1 MNSVDQATGRTPLH
15 FAAEAANGPMIELLL
30 RSGGL
35 LDTPDASGLTPIH
48 IASIVN
54 RQDALNTI
62 VKVVGSEVLNLP
74 DVRGLTPLMHACI
87 YGNEG
92 NVKLLLKKKVGLQ
105 MPFCFLSS
113 SLLTCSHSLFP
124 SCRLTFCC
132 ETQKERAVCIGQW
145 RASIPQLL
153 TVFSCCA
160 ENRRNSLMLRYS
172 HHSLAF
178 SLIPSRVCRH
188 KLSPRAPASSI
199 DISWVSDH
207 KLNPCMAGAPASSM
221 DIS

>member
-1 MNSVDQATGRTPLH
+1 MTCPDFSGTSPFHLAIEEDATKCLMTMLEFLPKEILEIPDAQFQVPIVHAVQTNNLDICQILIQRGANVNSVDQATGRTPLH

-35 LDTPDASGLTPIH
+35 LDTPDAGGLTPIH

-92 NVKLLLKKKVGLQ
+92 NVKLLLKKKVGLL
-105 MPFCFLSS
+105 MPLAFLFLIFF
-113 SLLTCSHSLFP
+113 SLHLFSLF
-124 SCRLTFCC
+124 
-132 ETQKERAVCIGQW
+132 
-145 RASIPQLL
+145 
-153 TVFSCCA
+153 
-160 ENRRNSLMLRYS
+160 
-172 HHSLAF
+172 
-178 SLIPSRVCRH
+178 
-188 KLSPRAPASSI
+188 
-199 DISWVSDH
+199 ISF
-207 KLNPCMAGAPASSM
+207 M
-221 DIS
+221 